1 MINIYTHCDSFHA
14 DELMAIALLARFHF
28 DVSVEAL
35 NVIRTRDEN
44 ILSVAKNSND
54 FVIDVGREY
63 NSEKLNFDHH
73 QSDPNLV
80 WENGGPLS
88 SCGLIFRWL
97 KKEGKLQSISD
108 YTISKLADFA
118 YTVDQ
123 HDNGKQ
129 IWEDNKFF
137 RAYNHSDDR
146 VIENKQFRKALRAAE
161 DYVDNLIFKTELEKE
176 NNEKIEKAIKESIDN
191 NHEDFLIVY
200 DSLPGGRDIA
210 VEKSKAKLYI
220 AGYKDEEKGLMEWSV
235 KSIPSDIND
244 PFSSRQR
251 MPKAWCGV
259 EGQAL
264 KDISGFN
271 LRFCHK
277 GGFICVLEGS
287 EQEVKELAKTI
298 INIEKA
304 E

>member
-28 DVSVEAL
+28 DVSVKDL
-35 NVIRTRDEN
+35 NIIRTRDEN
-44 ILSVAKNSND
+44 ILSVAKNSKN

-80 WENGGPLS
+80 WKNGSPLS

-97 KKEGKLQSISD
+97 KKEEKLKSISD
-108 YTISKLADFA
+108 YTISKLANFA

-161 DYVDNLIFKTELEKE
+161 DYVDNLIFKAELEKE
-176 NNEKIEKAIKESIDN
+176 NNEKVEKAIKESIDN

-220 AGYKDEEKGLMEWSV
+220 AGYKDKEKELMEWSV

-251 MPKAWCGV
+251 MPKAWCGI

>member
-28 DVSVEAL
+28 DVSVEDL

-97 KKEGKLQSISD
+97 KKEGKLKSISD

-161 DYVDNLIFKTELEKE
+161 DYVDNLIFKAELEKE

-200 DSLPGGRDIA
+200 DSLPGCRDIG
-210 VEKSKAKLYI
+210 VEKSKAILYI
-220 AGYKDEEKGLMEWSV
+220 AGYKDEEIGLMEWSV

>member
-28 DVSVEAL
+28 DVSVKDL
-35 NVIRTRDEN
+35 NIIRTRDEN
-44 ILSVAKNSND
+44 ILSVAKNSKN

-80 WENGGPLS
+80 WKNGSPLS

-97 KKEGKLQSISD
+97 KKEEKLKSISD
-108 YTISKLADFA
+108 YTISKLANFA

-161 DYVDNLIFKTELEKE
+161 DYVDNLIFKAELEKE
-176 NNEKIEKAIKESIDN
+176 NNEKVEKAIKESIDN

-220 AGYKDEEKGLMEWSV
+220 AGYKDEEKELMEWSV

-251 MPKAWCGV
+251 MPKAWCGI